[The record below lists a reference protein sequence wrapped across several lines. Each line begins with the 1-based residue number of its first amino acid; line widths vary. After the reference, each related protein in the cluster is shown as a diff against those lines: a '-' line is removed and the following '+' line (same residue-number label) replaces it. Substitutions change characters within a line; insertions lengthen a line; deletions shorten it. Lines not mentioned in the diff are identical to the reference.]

1 MGVHAAP
8 ETSPF
13 TWLSDEDVSW
23 ILSFLLTLSSLP
35 TVAAVSCRL
44 RAASRS
50 PGAWEGALVDVPTR
64 ALADEQCM
72 EMLAA
77 LCLSCW
83 SRAKEVRLPAGPRR
97 LRVQHLLSGVCPDLL
112 FSVAGDGP
120 HMFFV
125 MAASSIP
132 VGSVAGLRFFE
143 PRYLLMCQR
152 LLAGPQPPVFGWLT
166 SGRVHVGAT
175 GSLCSALEFWH
186 HRDGSF
192 NVKFRALA
200 DFSLL
205 EVWAEAVPGQSG
217 APKLLTG
224 YVELQR
230 EAGDSLS
237 GVLARSGWSGMDW
250 DSDEDL
256 LSEEEAESEGESEE
270 DGEEE
275 RGVLADV
282 GESEGS

>member
-83 SRAKEVRLPAGPRR
+83 SRAKEVFTNITASHSSRWSY
-97 LRVQHLLSGVCPDLL
+97 VLLSALFAGV
-112 FSVAGDGP
+112 
-120 HMFFV
+120 
-125 MAASSIP
+125 
-132 VGSVAGLRFFE
+132 
-143 PRYLLMCQR
+143 Y
-152 LLAGPQPPVFGWLT
+152 
-166 SGRVHVGAT
+166 
-175 GSLCSALEFWH
+175 
-186 HRDGSF
+186 
-192 NVKFRALA
+192 
-200 DFSLL
+200 
-205 EVWAEAVPGQSG
+205 
-217 APKLLTG
+217 
-224 YVELQR
+224 
-230 EAGDSLS
+230 
-237 GVLARSGWSGMDW
+237 
-250 DSDEDL
+250 
-256 LSEEEAESEGESEE
+256 
-270 DGEEE
+270 
-275 RGVLADV
+275 
-282 GESEGS
+282 